1 MLRVRVKIA
10 ISDTHARANLCR
22 GVVKNASAQQA
33 WRRKQ
38 TWLIDPG
45 GNFHAQ
51 SLRRCSQRPS
61 RCKFNE
67 FGILAAEK
75 FPSAAT
81 TKVVAHTVETGK
93 FSSLYTHQIKTCRE
107 WLFIF
112 TL

>member
-1 MLRVRVKIA
+1 MRGLIYA
-10 ISDTHARANLCR
+10 

-45 GNFHAQ
+45 GNFRPQ
-51 SLRRCSQRPS
+51 SCSQRPS